1 MPIFFIKTLKGLEKV
16 AASAI
21 QEITPSAKCIP
32 RPRGYKG
39 IVLVETEEDVLSKLK
54 EIPEVEKVFEVL
66 AVSPAVLNDI
76 AENAAEI
83 AKERIDQDE
92 SFAVRTT
99 RRGSHSYTSLD
110 VNVAAGAAVQKATGA
125 PVNLTY
131 PDKIVLVE
139 IIDEKAYIGIID
151 GKEELKKKYPGKPE
165 VLSLLRKISIAQIP
179 YTGPLSAAKNLGLR
193 IGRAVQTFEIRE
205 YVVAPIKPV
214 EVEELSAFLSG
225 LLEGVKSRLE
235 IQRKSYAREVRAV
248 PLKLQDMY
256 QFVRDRKGEPII
268 ATSTRGK
275 VITEVEDWLYEIIA
289 KSKRVNVL
297 VGAREGIP
305 TGILRQA
312 SLIID
317 VAPGVTLSTDTALP
331 AIVSAIILTV
341 LRKITSSK
349 E

>member
-1 MPIFFIKTLKGLEKV
+1 M
-16 AASAI
+16 
-21 QEITPSAKCIP
+21 
-32 RPRGYKG
+32 
-39 IVLVETEEDVLSKLK
+39 
-54 EIPEVEKVFEVL
+54 
-66 AVSPAVLNDI
+66 
-76 AENAAEI
+76 
-83 AKERIDQDE
+83 
-92 SFAVRTT
+92 
-99 RRGSHSYTSLD
+99 
-110 VNVAAGAAVQKATGA
+110 
-125 PVNLTY
+125 
-131 PDKIVLVE
+131 
-139 IIDEKAYIGIID
+139 
-151 GKEELKKKYPGKPE
+151 
-165 VLSLLRKISIAQIP
+165 LSLLRKISIAQIP
-179 YTGPLSAAKNLGLR
+179 YTGPLPAAKNLGLR

-235 IQRKSYAREVRAV
+235 IQRKSYSRDVRAV

-275 VITEVEDWLYEIIA
+275 VITEVEDSLYEIVA

-317 VAPGVTLSTDTALP
+317 VAPGITLSTDTALP
-331 AIVSAIILTV
+331 AIISAIVLTV